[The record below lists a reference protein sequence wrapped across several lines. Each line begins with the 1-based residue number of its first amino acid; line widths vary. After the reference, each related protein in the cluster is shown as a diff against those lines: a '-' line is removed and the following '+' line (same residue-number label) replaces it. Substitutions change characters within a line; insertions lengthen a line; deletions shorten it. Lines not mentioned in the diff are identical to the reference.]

1 MRKRQHKKIKRKS
14 KSTKKRGGGL
24 VEYVVNVPEGSKILK
39 KLRSYPKMKRS
50 AWNKATVMG
59 SGQTALDRRVTA
71 VKEHKLRRMNKR
83 LRTGRETFG
92 TDQLA
97 IPSVSPIAWM

>member
-1 MRKRQHKKIKRKS
+1 MRKHHKQKTKRKS

-50 AWNKATVMG
+50 AWNKASVMG
-59 SGQTALDRRVTA
+59 SDQTALDRRVLA
-71 VKEHKLRRMNKR
+71 VKQHRLRRMNRR
-83 LRTGRETFG
+83 LRTGREAFG
-92 TDQLA
+92 TDQPA
-97 IPSVSPIAWM
+97 IPSVNSIAWM

>member
-1 MRKRQHKKIKRKS
+1 MRKHQRKKTKRKS
-14 KSTKKRGGGL
+14 KTTKKRGGGL

-59 SGQTALDRRVTA
+59 SDQTALDRRILA
-71 VKEHKLRRMNKR
+71 MKEHKLRRMNKR
-83 LRTGRETFG
+83 LRTGREAFG
-92 TDQLA
+92 TDQPA
-97 IPSVSPIAWM
+97 IPAVSSIAWM